1 MLLFFNMMIAMLI
14 AGICLG
20 RAIRT
25 FQEMKQISAKMRSE
39 SITVEQSD
47 RLLRHFKQV
56 HQCHKVYISI
66 AITCYILV
74 IAMALI
80 AKS

>member
-1 MLLFFNMMIAMLI
+1 MLLFLNMVIAMLI

-25 FQEMKQISAKMRSE
+25 FQEMKQISNKMRDE
-39 SITVEQSD
+39 NTTAEQSD
-47 RLLRHFKQV
+47 QLLRYFKQV

-74 IAMALI
+74 IAMALV

>member
-1 MLLFFNMMIAMLI
+1 MLLFLNMVIAMLI

-56 HQCHKVYISI
+56 HRCHKVYISI
-66 AITCYILV
+66 AITCYTLV

>member
-56 HQCHKVYISI
+56 HRCHKVYISI
-66 AITCYILV
+66 AITCYTLV

>member
-1 MLLFFNMMIAMLI
+1 MLLFLNIMIAMLI

>member
-1 MLLFFNMMIAMLI
+1 MLLFFNMIIALII

-20 RAIRT
+20 RAIRA

-56 HQCHKVYISI
+56 HRCHKVYISI
-66 AITCYILV
+66 AITCYTLV

>member
-1 MLLFFNMMIAMLI
+1 MLLFLNMMIAMLI

-74 IAMALI
+74 IAMVLI

>member
-1 MLLFFNMMIAMLI
+1 MLLFLNMMIAMLI

-56 HQCHKVYISI
+56 HQYHKVYISI

>member
-1 MLLFFNMMIAMLI
+1 MLLFLNMMIAMLI

-66 AITCYILV
+66 AITCYTLV